1 LIEKSGGGEGRGEES
16 SKNRGIR
23 GEPVRMSKPVELA
36 WTEFCLSN
44 VTKRRVKI
52 VEAGGLM

>member
-1 LIEKSGGGEGRGEES
+1 LIEKSGGGEGGGERNLL
-16 SKNRGIR
+16 KIGVR

-52 VEAGGLM
+52 VEVGGLI